1 MNIQILLVYWPQFM
15 RINCFIDGREVA
27 GNRAKISV
35 FDNSLFYAD
44 GLFETLLA
52 IDKRVVFLDGHL
64 KRLEKGARLIG
75 LRLPVSLPT
84 LKRWIISAAKKNT
97 APIKKIR
104 LTVTAGETAFWAGK
118 ATKPKV
124 IIIVTEYT
132 LPERTY
138 RLTVSPFRIIENS
151 PFRNVKTLSFVI
163 EMTSRKRAYK
173 SKYDDAILVNRAG
186 FVAEATSANIFW
198 VKKGKLYTPPLN
210 AGCLEGMTRRHIL
223 ALARKNGMPVYEK
236 NIRLEDFLKG
246 DEIFITSSLKLILPV
261 TTVKSDKIFRFQVGK
276 VTARLQ
282 ELLKKL
288 IFTGG

>member
-1 MNIQILLVYWPQFM
+1 M

-27 GNRAKISV
+27 RNRAKISV

-52 IDKRVVFLDGHL
+52 VDNRVIFLDGHL
-64 KRLEKGARLIG
+64 KRLEKGAQLIG
-75 LRLPVSLPT
+75 LKLPISFLT
-84 LKRWIISAAKKNT
+84 LKRWIISAVKRNP

-104 LTVTAGETAFWAGK
+104 LTITAGKSAFWAGK

-124 IIIVTEYT
+124 IIIVTEYV
-132 LPERTY
+132 LPEQPY

-163 EMTSRKRAYK
+163 EMTSRKRAYR
-173 SKYDDAILVNRAG
+173 SKYDDAMLVNRAG

-198 VKKGKLYTPPLN
+198 VKMGKLYTPPLN

-223 ALARKNGMPVYEK
+223 TLAKENGIPACER
-236 NIRLEDFLKG
+236 NIRLGDFLKA

-261 TTVKSDKIFRFQVGK
+261 TAVKADKIFRFKVGK
-276 VTARLQ
+276 VTIRLQ
-282 ELLKKL
+282 ELLKEL

>member
-1 MNIQILLVYWPQFM
+1 M

-261 TTVKSDKIFRFQVGK
+261 TTVKSDKIFRFQVGT
-276 VTARLQ
+276 VTTRLQ
-282 ELLKKL
+282 ELLKNL

>member
-1 MNIQILLVYWPQFM
+1 M

-282 ELLKKL
+282 KLLKKL

>member
-1 MNIQILLVYWPQFM
+1 M

-124 IIIVTEYT
+124 IIIVTEYA